1 MRINFELNTEN
12 ENPSMLQATAAY
24 LNNLANI
31 NAGTALEPVHG
42 SLEPEAIEYSPKGKA
57 PVTEPQNDFK
67 KESIAESIA
76 AVKEQ
81 LAAEKEQLAAEKEQ
95 LAAEKEQLAAEK
107 EESKKEEPE
116 KPARRKAKPAPEVK
130 TEPEQAKE
138 PEQPK
143 EPVKEP
149 VKEPEQAKEPEQ
161 PKEPVKEP
169 VKEPERAKEP
179 VTYTME
185 EAKAVA
191 MKALNK
197 GRREVV
203 KDAFGYVGASSF
215 PTLAPE
221 NFADFIKYIEE
232 NL

>member
-12 ENPSMLQATAAY
+12 EN
-24 LNNLANI
+24 NLANI
-31 NAGTALEPVHG
+31 NAGTAIEPVHG
-42 SLEPEAIEYSPKGKA
+42 FLEPGEVVEPSKGEK

-81 LAAEKEQLAAEKEQ
+81 LAAEKEET
-95 LAAEKEQLAAEK
+95 EK
-107 EESKKEEPE
+107 EEPK
-116 KPARRKAKPAPEVK
+116 KPARRRAKTAPEVK
-130 TEPEQAKE
+130 TEPE

-143 EPVKEP
+143 EPEQIKEPEQDKEPEEKEP
-149 VKEPEQAKEPEQ
+149 VKEPEE
-161 PKEPVKEP
+161 KEP
-169 VKEPERAKEP
+169 VKEPEVKEP
-179 VTYTME
+179 EPEQPKESVSYTIE
-185 EAKAVA
+185 QAKAVA

>member
-31 NAGTALEPVHG
+31 NAGTAIEPVHG
-42 SLEPEAIEYSPKGKA
+42 FLEPEATEHSPKGKA

-81 LAAEKEQLAAEKEQ
+81 LAAEKEETKKE
-95 LAAEKEQLAAEK
+95 ETEK
-107 EESKKEEPE
+107 EEPK
-116 KPARRKAKPAPEVK
+116 KPARCRAKTAPEVK
-130 TEPEQAKE
+130 TEPEPETDSEQAKEPEQVKEPEQAKEPVKE

-143 EPVKEP
+143 EPV
-149 VKEPEQAKEPEQ
+149 A
-161 PKEPVKEP
+161 
-169 VKEPERAKEP
+169 
-179 VTYTME
+179 YTLE

>member
-81 LAAEKEQLAAEKEQ
+81 LAAEKEQLAAEKE
-95 LAAEKEQLAAEK
+95 
-107 EESKKEEPE
+107 ESKKEEPE

-130 TEPEQAKE
+130 T
-138 PEQPK
+138 
-143 EPVKEP
+143 
-149 VKEPEQAKEPEQ
+149 EPEQAKEPEQ

>member
-1 MRINFELNTEN
+1 MKISFELNTEN

-31 NAGTALEPVHG
+31 NAGTAIEPVHG
-42 SLEPEAIEYSPKGKA
+42 FLEPGEVDETPMGGK
-57 PVTEPQNDFK
+57 PVTEPKNDLK

-81 LAAEKEQLAAEKEQ
+81 LAAEKEETEKDETEKAEPK
-95 LAAEKEQLAAEK
+95 
-107 EESKKEEPE
+107 
-116 KPARRKAKPAPEVK
+116 KPARRRAKTAPEVK
-130 TEPEQAKE
+130 TEPEPEQPNE
-138 PEQPK
+138 PEQSNEPEQAK

-149 VKEPEQAKEPEQ
+149 VKEPEQ
-161 PKEPVKEP
+161 PKEQ
-169 VKEPERAKEP
+169 
-179 VTYTME
+179 VTIE
-185 EAKAVA
+185 QAKAVA

>member
-31 NAGTALEPVHG
+31 NAGTAIEPVRG
-42 SLEPEAIEYSPKGKA
+42 FIEPKSGNCACGEEK
-57 PVTEPQNDFK
+57 PVEDFK
-67 KESIAESIA
+67 KGPIKESIAESIE

-81 LAAEKEQLAAEKEQ
+81 LAAEKEEAKKTTRRRAA
-95 LAAEKEQLAAEK
+95 
-107 EESKKEEPE
+107 KKEEPE
-116 KPARRKAKPAPEVK
+116 QVK
-130 TEPEQAKE
+130 EPEPAKE
-138 PEQPK
+138 PEQ
-143 EPVKEP
+143 VKEP
-149 VKEPEQAKEPEQ
+149 VKEPEQ
-161 PKEPVKEP
+161 PKEQ
-169 VKEPERAKEP
+169 
-179 VTYTME
+179 VTIE
-185 EAKAVA
+185 QAKAVA

-203 KDAFGYVGASSF
+203 KDAFRYVGASSF

>member
-12 ENPSMLQATAAY
+12 ENPSMLRATAAY

-31 NAGTALEPVHG
+31 KAGTAIEPVHG
-42 SLEPEAIEYSPKGKA
+42 FLEPEAIEYSPKGKES
-57 PVTEPQNDFK
+57 VTEPQNDFK

-81 LAAEKEQLAAEKEQ
+81 LAAEKEET
-95 LAAEKEQLAAEK
+95 EK
-107 EESKKEEPE
+107 EEPK

-130 TEPEQAKE
+130 TEPEQPKEPVKGPEQPKEPVKE

-143 EPVKEP
+143 EPVKE
-149 VKEPEQAKEPEQ
+149 AEQ
-161 PKEPVKEP
+161 PKETV
-169 VKEPERAKEP
+169 V
-179 VTYTME
+179 YTME

-203 KDAFGYVGASSF
+203 KDAFGYVGASAF

>member
-31 NAGTALEPVHG
+31 NAGTAIEPVHG
-42 SLEPEAIEYSPKGKA
+42 LLEPEAIEYSPKGKES
-57 PVTEPQNDFK
+57 VTEPQNDFK

-81 LAAEKEQLAAEKEQ
+81 I
-95 LAAEKEQLAAEK
+95 AAEK
-107 EESKKEEPE
+107 EETEKEEPKKPTGRRTKAEKEEPE
-116 KPARRKAKPAPEVK
+116 KPAGRRTKAAPEVK

-149 VKEPEQAKEPEQ
+149 EQAKEPEQ
-161 PKEPVKEP
+161 PKET
-169 VKEPERAKEP
+169 
-179 VTYTME
+179 VTYTLE

-197 GRREVV
+197 GRRDVV
-203 KDAFGYVGASSF
+203 KDAFGYVGATSF

>member
-31 NAGTALEPVHG
+31 NAGFLEPGEVD
-42 SLEPEAIEYSPKGKA
+42 ETPKGGK
-57 PVTEPQNDFK
+57 PVTEPKNDFK

-81 LAAEKEQLAAEKEQ
+81 LAAEKEET
-95 LAAEKEQLAAEK
+95 EK
-107 EESKKEEPE
+107 EEPKKEEPK
-116 KPARRKAKPAPEVK
+116 KPARRRAKTAPEVK
-130 TEPEQAKE
+130 TEPEPETDSEQVKE

-143 EPVKEP
+143 E
-149 VKEPEQAKEPEQ
+149 Q
-161 PKEPVKEP
+161 PKEQ
-169 VKEPERAKEP
+169 
-179 VTYTME
+179 VTIE
-185 EAKAVA
+185 QAKAVA
-191 MKALNK
+191 MKALNR

-203 KDAFGYVGASSF
+203 KDAFRYVGASSF

>member
-42 SLEPEAIEYSPKGKA
+42 SLKPEAVEYSPKGKE

-81 LAAEKEQLAAEKEQ
+81 LAAEKEET
-95 LAAEKEQLAAEK
+95 EK
-107 EESKKEEPE
+107 EEPK

-130 TEPEQAKE
+130 TEPEQPKEPVKE

-143 EPVKEP
+143 EPVKE
-149 VKEPEQAKEPEQ
+149 AEQ
-161 PKEPVKEP
+161 PKET
-169 VKEPERAKEP
+169 

>member
-31 NAGTALEPVHG
+31 NAGTAIEPVHG

-81 LAAEKEQLAAEKEQ
+81 LAAEKEQLAAEKE
-95 LAAEKEQLAAEK
+95 
-107 EESKKEEPE
+107 EPK
-116 KPARRKAKPAPEVK
+116 KPARRRAKEPEQPKEPEVK
-130 TEPEQAKE
+130 EPVKE

-149 VKEPEQAKEPEQ
+149 EQPKEPVKEPEQ

-169 VKEPERAKEP
+169 EQPKEP

>member
-31 NAGTALEPVHG
+31 NAGTAIEPVHG
-42 SLEPEAIEYSPKGKA
+42 FLEPGEVDETLKGKK

-81 LAAEKEQLAAEKEQ
+81 LAAEKE
-95 LAAEKEQLAAEK
+95 
-107 EESKKEEPE
+107 EPK
-116 KPARRKAKPAPEVK
+116 KPARRRAKTAPEVK
-130 TEPEQAKE
+130 TEPEPEVKTEPE
-138 PEQPK
+138 PEQAK

-149 VKEPEQAKEPEQ
+149 VKEPEQ
-161 PKEPVKEP
+161 PKEQ
-169 VKEPERAKEP
+169 
-179 VTYTME
+179 VTIE
-185 EAKAVA
+185 QAKAVA
-191 MKALNK
+191 MKALNR

>member
-12 ENPSMLQATAAY
+12 ENPSMLRATAAY

-31 NAGTALEPVHG
+31 NAGTAIEPVHG

-81 LAAEKEQLAAEKEQ
+81 I
-95 LAAEKEQLAAEK
+95 AAEK
-107 EESKKEEPE
+107 EEAEKEEPK
-116 KPARRKAKPAPEVK
+116 KPVRRRAKTAPEVK
-130 TEPEQAKE
+130 TEPEQPKEPVKE

-149 VKEPEQAKEPEQ
+149 EQPEEPVKEPEQ
-161 PKEPVKEP
+161 PKET
-169 VKEPERAKEP
+169 

-203 KDAFGYVGASSF
+203 KAAFGCVGATSF

-221 NFADFIKYIEE
+221 NIADFIKYIEE

>member
-31 NAGTALEPVHG
+31 NAGTAIEPVHG
-42 SLEPEAIEYSPKGKA
+42 FLEPGEVDETLKGKK

-81 LAAEKEQLAAEKEQ
+81 LAAEKE
-95 LAAEKEQLAAEK
+95 
-107 EESKKEEPE
+107 EPK
-116 KPARRKAKPAPEVK
+116 KPARRRAKTAPEVK
-130 TEPEQAKE
+130 TEPE
-138 PEQPK
+138 PEQAK

-149 VKEPEQAKEPEQ
+149 VKEPEQ
-161 PKEPVKEP
+161 PKEQ
-169 VKEPERAKEP
+169 
-179 VTYTME
+179 VTIE
-185 EAKAVA
+185 QAKAVA
-191 MKALNK
+191 MKALNR

>member
-1 MRINFELNTEN
+1 MRINIELNTEN

-31 NAGTALEPVHG
+31 NAGTATEPVQG
-42 SLEPEAIEYSPKGKA
+42 LLEPEAIEYSPKGKA

-67 KESIAESIA
+67 RESIAESIA

-81 LAAEKEQLAAEKEQ
+81 LAAEKEEP
-95 LAAEKEQLAAEK
+95 
-107 EESKKEEPE
+107 KKPTG
-116 KPARRKAKPAPEVK
+116 RRTKAAPEVK
-130 TEPEQAKE
+130 TEPEQA
-138 PEQPK
+138 
-143 EPVKEP
+143 KEP

-169 VKEPERAKEP
+169 EQPKEPEQAKET

>member
-31 NAGTALEPVHG
+31 NAGTAIEPVHG
-42 SLEPEAIEYSPKGKA
+42 FLEPGEVVEPSKGEK

-81 LAAEKEQLAAEKEQ
+81 LAAEKEET
-95 LAAEKEQLAAEK
+95 EK
-107 EESKKEEPE
+107 EEPK
-116 KPARRKAKPAPEVK
+116 KPARRRAKTAPEVK
-130 TEPEQAKE
+130 TEPE

-143 EPVKEP
+143 EPEQIKEPEQDKEPEEKEP
-149 VKEPEQAKEPEQ
+149 VKEPEE
-161 PKEPVKEP
+161 KEP
-169 VKEPERAKEP
+169 VKEPEVKEP
-179 VTYTME
+179 EPEQPKESVSYTIE
-185 EAKAVA
+185 QAKAVA

>member
-31 NAGTALEPVHG
+31 NAGTAIEPVHG
-42 SLEPEAIEYSPKGKA
+42 FLEPGEVDETPKGGK
-57 PVTEPQNDFK
+57 PVTEPKNDFK

-81 LAAEKEQLAAEKEQ
+81 LAAEKEETEKDET
-95 LAAEKEQLAAEK
+95 EKDET
-107 EESKKEEPE
+107 KKEEPK
-116 KPARRKAKPAPEVK
+116 KPARRRAKTAPEVK
-130 TEPEQAKE
+130 TEPEPETDSEQVKE

-143 EPVKEP
+143 E
-149 VKEPEQAKEPEQ
+149 Q
-161 PKEPVKEP
+161 PKEQ
-169 VKEPERAKEP
+169 
-179 VTYTME
+179 VTIE
-185 EAKAVA
+185 QAKAVA

-203 KDAFGYVGASSF
+203 KDAFRYVGASSF

>member
-31 NAGTALEPVHG
+31 NAGTAIKPVHG
-42 SLEPEAIEYSPKGKA
+42 FLEPGEVDETPKGGK
-57 PVTEPQNDFK
+57 PVTEPKNDFK

-81 LAAEKEQLAAEKEQ
+81 LAAEKEETEKDET
-95 LAAEKEQLAAEK
+95 EK
-107 EESKKEEPE
+107 EEPK
-116 KPARRKAKPAPEVK
+116 KPARRRAKTAPEVK
-130 TEPEQAKE
+130 TEPEPEQPNE
-138 PEQPK
+138 PEQAK

-149 VKEPEQAKEPEQ
+149 VKEPEQ
-161 PKEPVKEP
+161 PKE
-169 VKEPERAKEP
+169 R
-179 VTYTME
+179 VTIE
-185 EAKAVA
+185 QAKAVA

>member
-31 NAGTALEPVHG
+31 NAGTAIEPVHRF
-42 SLEPEAIEYSPKGKA
+42 LEPGEVDETPKGGK
-57 PVTEPQNDFK
+57 PVTEPKNDFK

-81 LAAEKEQLAAEKEQ
+81 LAAEKEETEKDET
-95 LAAEKEQLAAEK
+95 EK
-107 EESKKEEPE
+107 EEPK
-116 KPARRKAKPAPEVK
+116 KPARRRAKTAPEVK
-130 TEPEQAKE
+130 TEPE
-138 PEQPK
+138 PETDSEQ
-143 EPVKEP
+143 
-149 VKEPEQAKEPEQ
+149 VKEPEQAKEPVKEPEQ
-161 PKEPVKEP
+161 PKEQ
-169 VKEPERAKEP
+169 
-179 VTYTME
+179 VTIE
-185 EAKAVA
+185 QAKAVA

-197 GRREVV
+197 GRREIV

-221 NFADFIKYIEE
+221 NFAGFIKYIEE

>member
-31 NAGTALEPVHG
+31 NAGTAIEPVHG
-42 SLEPEAIEYSPKGKA
+42 FLEPREVDETPKGGK
-57 PVTEPQNDFK
+57 PVTEPKNDFK

-81 LAAEKEQLAAEKEQ
+81 LAAEKEETEKDET
-95 LAAEKEQLAAEK
+95 EK
-107 EESKKEEPE
+107 EEPK
-116 KPARRKAKPAPEVK
+116 KPARRRAKTAPEVK
-130 TEPEQAKE
+130 TEPEPEQPNE
-138 PEQPK
+138 PEQAK

-149 VKEPEQAKEPEQ
+149 VKEPEQ
-161 PKEPVKEP
+161 PKEQ
-169 VKEPERAKEP
+169 
-179 VTYTME
+179 VTIE
-185 EAKAVA
+185 QAKAVA

>member
-31 NAGTALEPVHG
+31 NAGTAIEPVRGFLEPGEVV
-42 SLEPEAIEYSPKGKA
+42 ETPKGEK
-57 PVTEPQNDFK
+57 PVTEPKNDFK

-81 LAAEKEQLAAEKEQ
+81 LAAEKEET
-95 LAAEKEQLAAEK
+95 EK
-107 EESKKEEPE
+107 EEPK
-116 KPARRKAKPAPEVK
+116 KPARRRAKTAPEVK
-130 TEPEQAKE
+130 TEPE
-138 PEQPK
+138 PETDSEQ
-143 EPVKEP
+143 

-161 PKEPVKEP
+161 PEQP
-169 VKEPERAKEP
+169 KEPEQPKKT
-179 VTYTME
+179 VTYTLE